1 MRSFGK
7 RGFWDAPDASGLMDP
22 RWCSDGSLDKFVAAP
37 HENAIIGSV
46 VGDDRV
52 YAFDATSGDVRRVY
66 CGHARDVNCT
76 VAIPDLRLYATG
88 SADSTIRIWPAAQKP
103 LETRGLL
110 ALRAV
115 VSAAVQ
121 QAGPRPGYRDGT
133 VGSILED
140 LDLVEVIFED
150 DGSAEL
156 LPPKRLRAPPS
167 DYRPDCEDDRPG
179 RLKRGSNVTVRHG
192 KRQLGLERLFEAW
205 DARGC
210 GSVPAS
216 HVAIGL
222 QSLKELLRGSVDDDL
237 LTQLE
242 PEEAAYALAASSGND
257 GFVRLDTLED
267 LVLEEPSTYVG
278 AKRILE
284 CEASVTALTYA
295 PLSGL
300 LASASADGAIKLWD
314 PRGDCRGVVAF
325 SQAPHVCA
333 TPGYYRALEDEWCAV
348 ASCGSREV
356 QLKQAIA
363 HNPWGDAEGDELLS
377 SRRAK
382 VQSTLLKT
390 VSISLG
396 AKESRIDASSR
407 SL

>member
-1 MRSFGK
+1 M
-7 RGFWDAPDASGLMDP
+7 
-22 RWCSDGSLDKFVAAP
+22 
-37 HENAIIGSV
+37 
-46 VGDDRV
+46 
-52 YAFDATSGDVRRVY
+52 
-66 CGHARDVNCT
+66 
-76 VAIPDLRLYATG
+76 
-88 SADSTIRIWPAAQKP
+88 
-103 LETRGLL
+103 
-110 ALRAV
+110 
-115 VSAAVQ
+115 
-121 QAGPRPGYRDGT
+121 
-133 VGSILED
+133 
-140 LDLVEVIFED
+140 IFED

-267 LVLEEPSTYVG
+267 LVLEEPSTHVG

-300 LASASADGAIKLWD
+300 LASASSDGAIKLWD
-314 PRGDCRGVVAF
+314 PPRRRAAPWPF
-325 SQAPHVCA
+325 RRRPHVCA
-333 TPGYYRALEDEWCAV
+333 APGYYRALRTSGALSE
-348 ASCGSREV
+348 SCGSREV

-377 SRRAK
+377 NKRAK

-396 AKESRIDASSR
+396 AKESRIDASSEACR
-407 SL
+407 SARAIDDRGDFVAYLFMLDDGDLVVSVADSIRL